1 MMMLFPTR
9 SLAVYLRAFTFCLLI
24 TSPLA
29 TRAAEKVT
37 DTTIWRD
44 VSEWGVEGQGWLPA
58 DLHSRYDRLPAK
70 AEKIVRPPVWS
81 LSRDSAGIAFR
92 FNTDA
97 TTIQIRY
104 TVGDK
109 AIALPHM
116 PATGVSGVDLYALD
130 KGTWKWV
137 DVTRPKEPAT
147 TYTIAGLDPGKRTYM
162 GYLPLY
168 NSTVKIE
175 IGIPEGTAFEPIAPR
190 TAKPVVFYGT
200 SITHGA
206 SASRPGLCHPAILGR
221 RLDRPV
227 INLGFSGN
235 GKMEPEVV
243 ALLSEID
250 AAVYVIDCL
259 PNMTGAEVAE
269 RAEPLVRQ
277 LRKARPDTPIV
288 LVEDRSFTN
297 SWIFKARRDRHAE
310 NRASLIRAFDLLVSS
325 GVKNLHYIEGE
336 NLLGDDTEGATDGS
350 HPNDLGFMRQADI
363 FEPVL
368 RKALGQ
374 N

>member
-116 PATGVSGVDLYALD
+116 PATGVSGVDLYDRQRHLEV
-130 KGTWKWV
+130 G
-137 DVTRPKEPAT
+137 R
-147 TYTIAGLDPGKRTYM
+147 
-162 GYLPLY
+162 
-168 NSTVKIE
+168 
-175 IGIPEGTAFEPIAPR
+175 
-190 TAKPVVFYGT
+190 
-200 SITHGA
+200 
-206 SASRPGLCHPAILGR
+206 CHP
-221 RLDRPV
+221 P
-227 INLGFSGN
+227 
-235 GKMEPEVV
+235 
-243 ALLSEID
+243 
-250 AAVYVIDCL
+250 
-259 PNMTGAEVAE
+259 
-269 RAEPLVRQ
+269 
-277 LRKARPDTPIV
+277 
-288 LVEDRSFTN
+288 
-297 SWIFKARRDRHAE
+297 
-310 NRASLIRAFDLLVSS
+310 
-325 GVKNLHYIEGE
+325 
-336 NLLGDDTEGATDGS
+336 
-350 HPNDLGFMRQADI
+350 
-363 FEPVL
+363 
-368 RKALGQ
+368 
-374 N
+374 